1 MFFSN
6 IFREVTRLL
15 EKMVK
20 VCEYKRKFVS
30 LHPKVNQSKQ
40 NEQEISQEEVEAF
53 MERAMES
60 DAVEEDTYENIKK
73 MLNFSDITV

>member
-1 MFFSN
+1 MKIAPFYFYLTKILSP
-6 IFREVTRLL
+6 IIRCLSLL
-15 EKMVK
+15 TKK
-20 VCEYKRKFVS
+20 INRKS
-30 LHPKVNQSKQ
+30 EDDK
-40 NEQEISQEEVEAF
+40 EISQEEVEAF